1 LKYDQAIQQFQKQ
14 IEINPLDP
22 LAHANLGQVYVAQKK
37 FAEAVPELEKA
48 VTLQP
53 NNPVLLISLG
63 QSYIATNQTDKGM
76 AQFEKAI
83 SVSPSPLTWNN
94 IAYSLAEQNVQL
106 DRADKYADAA
116 INSLQTQLRDV
127 KLDSLRF
134 QDLGAAQFL
143 YNIWDTKGW
152 IEFKRGDL
160 DLAEQYISA
169 AWQASG
175 SGNIG
180 EHLGEIYEK
189 QGKREQAIRAYIS
202 SLAGDP
208 PSDSARARL
217 DALGVSKEI
226 EHQVEEARRELQRQ
240 RTTLLQISGK
250 GSADFFLLISPA
262 KVEEVKF
269 IKGNDGLKNLSEVLE
284 KTDMGVKFP
293 ASAEVRVVRRGVV
306 TCGTPASASHAGTS
320 GKGKAPPTAV
330 QQSQGAEPCRIEL
343 LPAETVRTLD

>member
-1 LKYDQAIQQFQKQ
+1 M
-14 IEINPLDP
+14 E
-22 LAHANLGQVYVAQKK
+22 QKK

-76 AQFEKAI
+76 EQFEKAI

-116 INSLQTQLRDV
+116 INAMQTQLRDV
-127 KLDSLRF
+127 RLDSLRF
-134 QDLGAAQFL
+134 QDLAAAQFL
-143 YNIWDTKGW
+143 YEIWDTKGW

-160 DLAEQYISA
+160 DTAEQYINA

-175 SGNIG
+175 SGTIG

-189 QGKREQAIRAYIS
+189 QGKREQAIRTYLF

-208 PSDSARARL
+208 PSDSARGRL
-217 DALGVSKEI
+217 TALGVSKGVDHRI
-226 EHQVEEARRELQRQ
+226 EEARHEMQRE
-240 RTTLLQISGK
+240 RTTALQTSGK
-250 GSADFFLLISPA
+250 GSAQFYLLISPA
-262 KVEEVKF
+262 KVEQVKF
-269 IKGNDGLKNLSEVLE
+269 IKGSEGLKSLSEVLE
-284 KTDMGVKFP
+284 KTDVGMKFP
-293 ASAEVRVVRRGVV
+293 AAAEVRVVRRAVV
-306 TCGTPASASHAGTS
+306 TCGTAAGES
-320 GKGKAPPTAV
+320 IGGGRIRQRESYGGRRKPGVAGRGGAV
-330 QQSQGAEPCRIEL
+330 QH
-343 LPAETVRTLD
+343 